1 MSSPSNPPPP
11 PSSKRLPKF
20 HDFVETESVT
30 NVAQLKQ
37 DDAHGLL
44 PLLANLGGES
54 PGEGDETHA
63 HTLASLGLADEE
75 LADEP
80 AVDSGLAPDARLRD
94 TVVAHLEVIGGP
106 AKGKV
111 FKLSHV
117 TTVIGRSNASIS
129 IADPTMS
136 RRQAVITFQG
146 DHFRIRDEGG
156 KNHTFLNG
164 ARLRAYAVRDG
175 DTLVMGQTMLLFRV
189 FDI

>member
-1 MSSPSNPPPP
+1 MCPPSNPPPP
-11 PSSKRLPKF
+11 PSSKRLPKV
-20 HDFVETESVT
+20 HDFTETESVT
-30 NVAQLKQ
+30 SVAHIQH

-44 PLLANLGGES
+44 PLLANLGGDD
-54 PGEGDETHA
+54 PGDGEETHA
-63 HTLASLGLADEE
+63 HSLKSLGLVEEE

-80 AVDSGLAPDARLRD
+80 PADSGLAPDSRIRD
-94 TVVAHLEVIGGP
+94 GVNATLEVIGGP

-111 FKLSHV
+111 FRFSHV
-117 TTVIGRSNASIS
+117 ATVVGRTNASIT
-129 IADPTMS
+129 IADPTIS

-156 KNHTFLNG
+156 RNATYLNG
-164 ARLRAYAVRDG
+164 ARLKAYSLRDG